1 MGKKISQRVIDTF
14 RRKII
19 EKRNILTTENT
30 PESVAIYNRM
40 IQDLEKR
47 ANDIFKN
54 KEIKNHLR
62 FFAGLSFYY
71 LTPIEIKNKLDIC
84 DSDFNIL
91 QEILQIITE
100 VKNAEINSRKEASKE
115 ELERLED
122 LEVKLT
128 NYNAL
133 AELGQIDDEF
143 VEELK
148 ALLG

>member
-1 MGKKISQRVIDTF
+1 MNKKMSQSTIDTF

-30 PESVAIYNRM
+30 PESVATYNRI
-40 IQDLEKR
+40 IQDLEER
-47 ANDIFKN
+47 TNNIFKN
-54 KEIKNHLR
+54 NEIKNYLR

-71 LTPIEIKNKLDIC
+71 LTPIEIKNKLNIC

-91 QEILQIITE
+91 QEILQIIIE
-100 VKNAEINSRKEASKE
+100 VKNAEINSRKEAAKE
-115 ELERLED
+115 ELGRLQV

-133 AELGQIDDEF
+133 AELGQVDDEF

>member
-1 MGKKISQRVIDTF
+1 M
-14 RRKII
+14 
-19 EKRNILTTENT
+19 
-30 PESVAIYNRM
+30 
-40 IQDLEKR
+40 
-47 ANDIFKN
+47 
-54 KEIKNHLR
+54 R

-100 VKNAEINSRKEASKE
+100 VKNAEINSRKEAAEE
-115 ELERLED
+115 ELERLEV
-122 LEVKLT
+122 LEAKLT

-133 AELGQIDDEF
+133 AELGQADEF

-148 ALLG
+148 ALLV